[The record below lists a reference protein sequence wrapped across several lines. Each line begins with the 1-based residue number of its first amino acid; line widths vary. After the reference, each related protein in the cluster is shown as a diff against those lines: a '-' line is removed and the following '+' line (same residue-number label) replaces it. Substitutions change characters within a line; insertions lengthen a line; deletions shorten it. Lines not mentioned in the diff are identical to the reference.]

1 MEAWSQLQSNQIP
14 LIGYVSAS
22 SSRDVLNF
30 LRLAACVYDYPDCQK
45 HCGHLNL
52 EREQPPCQI
61 TTSLSDKLFWANLLA
76 PGLRSGLWKS
86 SLEIMDLYDEAHQIY
101 FCYANV
107 GFEIVRLEF
116 PAWVAQDLPLLER
129 ALAITKSQVE
139 KGFGYPIALTEAY
152 HQARLTG
159 EDRAYLFAL
168 LETEMIRTG
177 VTNVATSSKE
187 ARKRVSIA

>member
-1 MEAWSQLQSNQIP
+1 MNC
-14 LIGYVSAS
+14 
-22 SSRDVLNF
+22 F
-30 LRLAACVYDYPDCQK
+30 
-45 HCGHLNL
+45 
-52 EREQPPCQI
+52 
-61 TTSLSDKLFWANLLA
+61 
-76 PGLRSGLWKS
+76 
-86 SLEIMDLYDEAHQIY
+86 
-101 FCYANV
+101 YANV

-129 ALAITKSQVE
+129 ALAITQSQVE